1 MRQTV
6 KGVVIMKKKNWI
18 KDLIFVL
25 IGNLIIACEVAFIVL
40 PNDLLD
46 GGIAG
51 LSVALQPL
59 IHIDPVWMINGLTIG
74 LFFLGLI
81 FLGKAF
87 ALKTVVSAIAYPVF
101 VTILSSV
108 AAQFPESTFVLPDY
122 LAAIYAGV
130 LAGFGLGL
138 AFRANASTGGM
149 DIPALILRKY
159 ARIPSGQAVMIIDVL
174 TVSLGIFTYGL
185 QKALVGIITAFIAG
199 QVINKTVLLGSQSA
213 KNVMI
218 ISSKWEEIQAYL
230 MDTLS
235 RGVTVLSG
243 KGGYTSQERPVLMC
257 VLSRKE
263 YPMVEQEINRID
275 PAAFMV
281 VSDVNEIHGSGFTF
295 EDGTINRNVW

>member
-1 MRQTV
+1 
-6 KGVVIMKKKNWI
+6 MKKKNWI
-18 KDLIFVL
+18 KDLILVL
-25 IGNLIIACEVAFIVL
+25 LGNLIIACEVAFIVL

-46 GGIAG
+46 GGVAG

-59 IHIDPVWMINGLTIG
+59 IPIDPVWMINGLTIG
-74 LFFLGLI
+74 LFLLGLI

-101 VTILSSV
+101 VTLLSSV

-122 LAAIYAGV
+122 LAAVYAGA

-159 ARIPSGQAVMIIDVL
+159 AKIPSGQAVMIIDVL

-213 KNVMI
+213 KNLMV
-218 ISSKWEEIQAYL
+218 ISSKWDEIRDYL
-230 MDTLS
+230 MNTLS

-243 KGGYTSQERPVLMC
+243 KGGYTQQDRPVVMC
-257 VLSRKE
+257 VISRKE
-263 YPMVEQEINRID
+263 YPAVEQAINKID

-295 EDGTINRNVW
+295 EDGTLNRDIW

>member
-1 MRQTV
+1 
-6 KGVVIMKKKNWI
+6 MKKKNWI
-18 KDLIFVL
+18 KDLILVL
-25 IGNLIIACEVAFIVL
+25 LGNLIIACEVAFIVL

-46 GGIAG
+46 GGVAG

-59 IHIDPVWMINGLTIG
+59 IPIDPVWTINGLTIG
-74 LFFLGLI
+74 LFLLGLI

-101 VTILSSV
+101 VTLLSSV

-122 LAAIYAGV
+122 LAAVYAGV

-159 ARIPSGQAVMIIDVL
+159 AKIPSGQAVMIIDVL

-213 KNVMI
+213 KNLMV
-218 ISSKWEEIQAYL
+218 ISSKWDEIRDYL
-230 MDTLS
+230 MNTLS

-243 KGGYTSQERPVLMC
+243 KGGYTQQDRPVVMC
-257 VLSRKE
+257 VISRKE
-263 YPMVEQEINRID
+263 YPAVEQAINKID

-295 EDGTINRNVW
+295 EDGTLNRDIW

>member
-59 IHIDPVWMINGLTIG
+59 IPIDPVWMINGLTIG

-218 ISSKWEEIQAYL
+218 ISSKWEEIQEYL
-230 MDTLS
+230 MDTQQ
-235 RGVTVLSG
+235 G
-243 KGGYTSQERPVLMC
+243 
-257 VLSRKE
+257 
-263 YPMVEQEINRID
+263 
-275 PAAFMV
+275 
-281 VSDVNEIHGSGFTF
+281 
-295 EDGTINRNVW
+295 

>member
-1 MRQTV
+1 
-6 KGVVIMKKKNWI
+6 MKKKNWI
-18 KDLIFVL
+18 KDLILVL
-25 IGNLIIACEVAFIVL
+25 LGNLIIACEVAFIVL

-46 GGIAG
+46 GGVAG

-59 IHIDPVWMINGLTIG
+59 IPIDPVWMINGLTIG
-74 LFFLGLI
+74 FFLLGLI

-101 VTILSSV
+101 VTLLSSV

-122 LAAIYAGV
+122 LAAVYAGV

-159 ARIPSGQAVMIIDVL
+159 AKIPSGQAVMIIDVL

-213 KNVMI
+213 KNLMV
-218 ISSKWEEIQAYL
+218 ISSKWDEIRDYL
-230 MDTLS
+230 MNTLS

-243 KGGYTSQERPVLMC
+243 KGGYTQQDRPVVMC
-257 VLSRKE
+257 VISRKE
-263 YPMVEQEINRID
+263 YPAVEQAINKID

-295 EDGTINRNVW
+295 EDGTLNRDIW

>member
-1 MRQTV
+1 
-6 KGVVIMKKKNWI
+6 MKKKSWI
-18 KDLIFVL
+18 KDLILVL
-25 IGNLIIACEVAFIVL
+25 LGNLIIACEVAFIVL

-46 GGIAG
+46 GGVAG

-59 IHIDPVWMINGLTIG
+59 IPIDPVWMINGLTIG
-74 LFFLGLI
+74 LFLLGLI

-101 VTILSSV
+101 VTLLSSV

-122 LAAIYAGV
+122 LAAVYAGA

-159 ARIPSGQAVMIIDVL
+159 AKIPSGQAVMIIDVL

-213 KNVMI
+213 KNLMV
-218 ISSKWEEIQAYL
+218 ISSKWDEIRDYL
-230 MDTLS
+230 MNTLS

-243 KGGYTSQERPVLMC
+243 KGGYTQQDRPVVMC
-257 VLSRKE
+257 VISRKE
-263 YPMVEQEINRID
+263 YPAVEQAINKID

-295 EDGTINRNVW
+295 EDGTLNRDIW

>member
-1 MRQTV
+1 
-6 KGVVIMKKKNWI
+6 MKKKNWI

-59 IHIDPVWMINGLTIG
+59 IPIDPVWMINGLTIG

-218 ISSKWEEIQAYL
+218 ISSKWEEIQEYL

>member
-1 MRQTV
+1 
-6 KGVVIMKKKNWI
+6 MKKKNWI

-25 IGNLIIACEVAFIVL
+25 IGNFIIACEVAFIVL

-59 IHIDPVWMINGLTIG
+59 IPIDPVWMINCLTIG
-74 LFFLGLI
+74 LFLLGLI

-87 ALKTVVSAIAYPVF
+87 ALKTVVSAVAYRVF
-101 VTILSSV
+101 VTLLSSV
-108 AAQFPESTFVLPDY
+108 ASQFPESTFILPDY

-159 ARIPSGQAVMIIDVL
+159 AKIPSGQAVMIIDVL
-174 TVSLGIFTYGL
+174 TVSLGVFTYGL
-185 QKALVGIITAFIAG
+185 QKALVGIITAFISG

-218 ISSKWEEIQAYL
+218 ISSKWEDIQAYL
-230 MDTLS
+230 MDTMS

-263 YPMVEQEINRID
+263 YPVVEQEINRID
-275 PAAFMV
+275 PAAFMI